1 MLLESLSNDY
11 EQRLDNKVQEMVN
24 KVIMEH
30 EERVKSQD
38 DLKNHVDFRDKV
50 IEEKQQYEREE
61 MRDRYMAMDSL
72 VRAEFQRKDE
82 AIKSLQGI
90 FETQVRSLQ
99 TSIKQEETARN

>member
-11 EQRLDNKVQEMVN
+11 EQRLDGKVQEMVN
-24 KVIMEH
+24 KVIIEH
-30 EERVKSQD
+30 EERIKSQD
-38 DLKNHVDFRDKV
+38 ELKNHVDFRDKV

-82 AIKSLQGI
+82 AIKSL
-90 FETQVRSLQ
+90 
-99 TSIKQEETARN
+99 